1 MGVKVAGAST
11 GFVLLSA
18 GVWLVLNRPWESF
31 DVETAVEDD
40 DDFALFTHSRGE
52 LHCPDRE
59 LRHLCVPE
67 LRRFV
72 EDGDAAREEAYTCVA
87 EVFATHKDDF
97 WMLKN
102 MTHLLLDL
110 DGNVHVFDRKDRT
123 NEFVQLGMQFA
134 YALLEH
140 PECLSD
146 FDTMGEL
153 ETRCFPLYSKILILK
168 LKNADR
174 WDEAH
179 ALFQKAQEQM
189 WTGEK
194 RSYAAGEAVTWTAF
208 NQTPQIMVPNL
219 RAMPVW
225 PRETWDSIPVARLM
239 EEHFDTIRDEVNVV
253 LKHAPEEWTPT
264 YRFLFDEGDWSQVLL
279 YHSREFQPECEQLFP
294 KTCQLLRQWL
304 PSSNLPWV
312 SNQNEQVLILRL
324 QPGTTVE
331 RHSGPSNSILN
342 IHLGIQGL
350 EGARLV
356 VDGEEYGWEEGKVIA
371 WDGSF
376 DHTVDCVNCKQDRII
391 MMIRYM
397 HPDVTA
403 ESYRGNTRTH
413 FENIDPAIFD
423 A

>member
-11 GFVLLSA
+11 GLLLLSA
-18 GVWLVLNRPWESF
+18 GVWLVLNRPWKTS
-31 DVETAVEDD
+31 DAAVEDD

-72 EDGDAAREEAYTCVA
+72 EDGDGAREEAYTCVA
-87 EVFATHKDDF
+87 EVFDTHKDDF

-110 DGNVHVFDRKDRT
+110 DGNVHVFDRKDRS

-134 YALLEH
+134 NALLEH
-140 PECLSD
+140 PECLSE
-146 FDTMGEL
+146 FDTMGSL
-153 ETRCFPLYSKILILK
+153 ETRCYPLYAKILILK

-174 WDEAH
+174 WDEAR
-179 ALFQKAQEQM
+179 ALFRKAQELT

-194 RSYAAGEAVTWTAF
+194 RSYVAGEAVTWTAF
-208 NQTPQIMVPNL
+208 NQTPQMMVPNL
-219 RAMPVW
+219 RAIPVW
-225 PRETWDSIPVARLM
+225 PRETWESIPVARLM
-239 EEHFDTIRDEVNVV
+239 EEHFDTIRGEVDVV

-279 YHSREFQPECEQLFP
+279 YHSREFQPECDQLFP

-371 WDGSF
+371 WDGSY
-376 DHTVDCVNCKQDRII
+376 DHTVDCVHCKQDRII

-413 FENIDPAIFD
+413 FENIDPTIFD